1 MNPAPLV
8 DTNILLPFA
17 AHDQPEMAALAS
29 RLLSRIGQGIEQA
42 ELAPLAI
49 FEAAFALQTFYRESR
64 TAIRDIL
71 RGVLS
76 LAGLRFDLKE
86 VCEDAL
92 DIYASTNLSFADSY
106 HLSYMRH
113 RGIRE
118 IYSWDRGFDRFADI
132 TRIEPA

>member
-8 DTNILLPFA
+8 DTNILLRFA
-17 AHDQPEMAALAS
+17 AQDQPEMAALAS
-29 RLLSRIGQGIEQA
+29 RLLSRIGQGVEQA

-49 FEAAFALQTFYRESR
+49 FEAVFTLQTFYRESR

-76 LAGLRFDLKE
+76 LDSLRFDQRE
-86 VCEDAL
+86 VCEVAL

-113 RGIRE
+113 HGITE